1 MILVYIFIYTIARQ
15 GEGDFRNFAK
25 WKENLKMKERKILGS
40 RQKTKD
46 EETLLGEDLR
56 RGGLRK
62 EISEGV
68 TWDHTFPWTT
78 HGQGGN

>member
-15 GEGDFRNFAK
+15 GKGDFKNFPK

-40 RQKTKD
+40 RRKTKD
-46 EETLLGEDLR
+46 EEMLLDEDLR

-62 EISEGV
+62 EISEGM

-78 HGQGGN
+78 HGQGVN